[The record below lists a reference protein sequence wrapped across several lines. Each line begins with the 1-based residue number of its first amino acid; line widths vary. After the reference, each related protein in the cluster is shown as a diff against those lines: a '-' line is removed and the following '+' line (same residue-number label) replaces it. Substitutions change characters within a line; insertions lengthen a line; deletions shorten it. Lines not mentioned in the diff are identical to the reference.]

1 MNIELDEVVSQ
12 DVSDYALELAAGGTQ
27 GDPHGVTHVRGLLP
41 TNPQVAGAGNPTC

>member
-27 GDPHGVTHVRGLLP
+27 GGP
-41 TNPQVAGAGNPTC
+41 TWGNTCQGFAAH